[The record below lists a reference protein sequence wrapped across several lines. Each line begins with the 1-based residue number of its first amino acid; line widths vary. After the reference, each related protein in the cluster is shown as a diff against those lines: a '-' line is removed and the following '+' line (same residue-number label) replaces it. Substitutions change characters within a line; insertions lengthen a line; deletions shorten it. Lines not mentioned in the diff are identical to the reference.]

1 MQTLHEK
8 SIIITGGASGIGAAA
23 ARLAAADGAR
33 VTIADLDRDGGQAL
47 ADELTSSG
55 ALAQFIATDIA
66 DETQVRTLVE
76 SAVSAHGSLEGAFH
90 NAGLPPFSQQRGNA
104 TTPFAD
110 LTVEAL
116 RREVDVNLVGTFL
129 CMKYEIKAML
139 ETGGGS
145 IVNTS
150 SGAGILAVAAA
161 ADYVSTKHSIIGLT
175 KAAAL
180 DYSTQGIRVNAVLPG
195 VIETPMVDATFEL
208 HPEMRQWAAEMQPN
222 NRQGQ
227 PGAVAQAARGRST

>member
-1 MQTLHEK
+1 MQTLHQK

-23 ARLAAADGAR
+23 ARRAAADGAQ
-33 VTIADLDRDGGQAL
+33 VTIADLDLDLDLDRDGGQAL

-76 SAVSAHGSLEGAFH
+76 SAVSAHGSLDGAFN
-90 NAGLPPFSQQRGNA
+90 NAGLPPFSQQRGNP

-129 CMKYEIKAML
+129 CMKYEIKATL

-145 IVNTS
+145 ILDTS
-150 SGAGILAVAAA
+150 SGASILAVAAA
-161 ADYVSTKHSIIGLT
+161 ADHVSTKHSIIG
-175 KAAAL
+175 
-180 DYSTQGIRVNAVLPG
+180 
-195 VIETPMVDATFEL
+195 
-208 HPEMRQWAAEMQPN
+208 
-222 NRQGQ
+222 
-227 PGAVAQAARGRST
+227 